1 MGSRDQQLR
10 AMSYLQSH
18 MSTVERGALG
28 TFASIGSAAVSMV
41 SQLELYLR
49 VAGLCVGLAV
59 GIVTLISVL
68 HDLRKKQQ
76 KEK

>member
-1 MGSRDQQLR
+1 
-10 AMSYLQSH
+10 MSYMQTH
-18 MSTVERGALG
+18 FSTVERGALG
-28 TFASIGSAAVSMV
+28 TFASIGSAAISMV

-68 HDLRKKQQ
+68 HDLRKKQ
-76 KEK
+76 KELKK